1 MEDMMMNLDKDASIR
16 RIVAILL
23 WGLGNMYAHCYLNEV
38 GFYSL
43 QCEWQ
48 GYYPEISKEQE

>member
-1 MEDMMMNLDKDASIR
+1 MRTNRDASNY
-16 RIVAILL
+16 RIVTILL
-23 WGLGNMYAHCYLNEV
+23 WGLDNMYAHCHLYEV

-43 QCEWQ
+43 ECEWQ